1 MSTAKR
7 TRRYSAVMRGTAE
20 GGSPRSRRDAQVD
33 YRAIEEFVTESL
45 QRHAIDF
52 GEWMAATSSR
62 RAHARGYG
70 TLRRVHNRVLVH
82 LRLDGSRIVDIARAE
97 GVSKTAIG
105 QLVTELEQLGF
116 VERRADPADGRAK
129 KVFYT
134 RKGLEMLDEAR
145 SIGETINADIVAVL
159 GQRKFDQLAK
169 LLAEAFHAKDRVDP
183 H

>member
-1 MSTAKR
+1 
-7 TRRYSAVMRGTAE
+7 
-20 GGSPRSRRDAQVD
+20 
-33 YRAIEEFVTESL
+33 
-45 QRHAIDF
+45 
-52 GEWMAATSSR
+52 
-62 RAHARGYG
+62 
-70 TLRRVHNRVLVH
+70 
-82 LRLDGSRIVDIARAE
+82 VDIARAE

-145 SIGETINADIVAVL
+145 SIAETINADLVAVL

-169 LLAEAFHAKDRVDP
+169 LLAEAFHAMDRVEP
-183 H
+183 L